1 MKIQDP
7 VAYVICMF
15 QEYDSVITTL
25 NTIRDSYQ
33 NAYIVIVQSK
43 NDSINEKW
51 NTIYNLSNEII
62 VLPNLVKEYK
72 MLPNNSLFFQNSDD
86 LFGHVICHSGCRNA
100 SKGFSALINK
110 KFKYLV
116 GLTGDTK
123 ITNINSIHQAATYM
137 RINNLV
143 LGCAKAYGQY
153 FFSNNSTSAYDI
165 KSDRYQNYFT
175 TDFVNTLYIVEG
187 DFFDQTKCLTNIEI
201 TNHLTTEQCFGDEFL
216 KYLPKFD
223 LLKKTYLLNK
233 NTPYFCYGFNDG
245 IEYHS
250 EKDKQ

>member
-72 MLPNNSLFFQNSDD
+72 MLPNNSLFFS
-86 LFGHVICHSGCRNA
+86 
-100 SKGFSALINK
+100 
-110 KFKYLV
+110 
-116 GLTGDTK
+116 
-123 ITNINSIHQAATYM
+123 
-137 RINNLV
+137 
-143 LGCAKAYGQY
+143 
-153 FFSNNSTSAYDI
+153 
-165 KSDRYQNYFT
+165 
-175 TDFVNTLYIVEG
+175 
-187 DFFDQTKCLTNIEI
+187 
-201 TNHLTTEQCFGDEFL
+201 
-216 KYLPKFD
+216 
-223 LLKKTYLLNK
+223 
-233 NTPYFCYGFNDG
+233 
-245 IEYHS
+245 
-250 EKDKQ
+250 